1 MTQHS
6 LRRAALCLIAA
17 TLVAA
22 PRAASA
28 ETHWTVD
35 PGHSSA
41 LFTVRHLVVSNVRGI
56 IPIRE
61 ATVLT
66 DSGSTMPTAIAAT
79 LDAAKLNSQNDDRD
93 AQLRG
98 SDWLDVTKYP
108 TISFK
113 STKVVPGA
121 DGAFSATG
129 DLTIHG
135 VTKSVTLTGT
145 TLGVTTDSR
154 GRRHVGYEATTTI
167 DRHDFGLNWA
177 KTVPGGGL
185 VAANTVSISLEI
197 EAASAE

>member
-1 MTQHS
+1 
-6 LRRAALCLIAA
+6 
-17 TLVAA
+17 
-22 PRAASA
+22 
-28 ETHWTVD
+28 
-35 PGHSSA
+35 
-41 LFTVRHLVVSNVRGI
+41 VSNVRGI

-79 LDAAKLNSQNDDRD
+79 LDAAKLTSQNDDRD

-135 VTKSVTLTGT
+135 VTKSVTLAGT
-145 TLGVTTDSR
+145 TLGVTTDGR

-185 VAANTVSISLEI
+185 VAANIVSISLEI
-197 EAASAE
+197 EAAAE